1 MTELS
6 REAIVTADLEI
17 KYAGYFERERVQAG
31 KMKRMGEFRL
41 DAELPYGD
49 MQSLSFEA
57 RQKLAAL
64 KPATLAQAA
73 RVPGVSP
80 SDLQNLVIEI
90 ERRSSVR

>member
-1 MTELS
+1 
-6 REAIVTADLEI
+6 
-17 KYAGYFERERVQAG
+17 
-31 KMKRMGEFRL
+31 MGEFRL
-41 DAELPYGD
+41 AAELPYTE
-49 MQSLSFEA
+49 MHSLSLEA

-64 KPATLAQAA
+64 RPKTLAQAA